1 MTALVWVVSLLV
13 LGLGVMVLEV
23 FVPSGGILGFVSILA
38 LVASVATAFL
48 ELGATA
54 GMASLA
60 AVVLAVPA
68 VLSVAFRWFPE
79 TPLGRRVLP
88 PAPESADVLPDLARR
103 QHARDLVGR
112 TGLTLSELLPWGGV
126 QIDGEVVD
134 AVSEDGPIAAGVAIE
149 VVGVQAAALIV
160 RRPLTTFRDSRLDR
174 PLDRPLTSLS
184 ERPLTRIVPP
194 TGPLPPTGQSSP
206 AEHPDGEPESA
217 LSSTLETFEFDAIE
231 TDALFPGDTDEGDVG
246 GGT

>member
-1 MTALVWVVSLLV
+1 MSTLVWVVSLLV

-38 LVASVATAFL
+38 LLASVATAFL

-60 AVVLAVPA
+60 VVVLAVPA

-88 PAPESADVLPDLARR
+88 PAPESADVLPDPTRR

-112 TGLTLSELLPWGGV
+112 TGLTVSELLPWGGV

-160 RRPLTTFRDSRLDR
+160 RKPLTTFL
-174 PLDRPLTSLS
+174 
-184 ERPLTRIVPP
+184 ERPLTRPLTRVVPP
-194 TGPLPPTGQSSP
+194 TGTIPSTGPLPPTGQSSP
-206 AEHPDGEPESA
+206 AEHAEGEPESI
-217 LSSTLETFEFDAIE
+217 LSPTLETFEFDAIG
-231 TDALFPGDTDEGDVG
+231 TDAIFPGDTEEDDVG
-246 GGT
+246 GGKES

>member
-1 MTALVWVVSLLV
+1 MSTLVWVVSLLV

-38 LVASVATAFL
+38 LLASVATAFL

-60 AVVLAVPA
+60 VVVLAVPA

-88 PAPESADVLPDLARR
+88 PAPESADVLPDPTRR

-112 TGLTLSELLPWGGV
+112 TGLTVSELLPWGGV

-160 RRPLTTFRDSRLDR
+160 RKPLTTFL
-174 PLDRPLTSLS
+174 
-184 ERPLTRIVPP
+184 ERPLERVVQP

-206 AEHPDGEPESA
+206 AEHAEGEPESI
-217 LSSTLETFEFDAIE
+217 LSPTLETFEFDAIG
-231 TDALFPGDTDEGDVG
+231 TDAIFPGDTEEDDVG
-246 GGT
+246 GGKES

>member
-1 MTALVWVVSLLV
+1 MSTLVWVVSLLV

-38 LVASVATAFL
+38 LLASVATAFL

-60 AVVLAVPA
+60 VVVLAVPA

-88 PAPESADVLPDLARR
+88 PAPESADVLPDPTRR

-112 TGLTLSELLPWGGV
+112 TGLTVSELLPWGGV

-160 RRPLTTFRDSRLDR
+160 RKPLTTFL
-174 PLDRPLTSLS
+174 
-184 ERPLTRIVPP
+184 ERPLTRVVQP

-206 AEHPDGEPESA
+206 AEHAEGEPESA
-217 LSSTLETFEFDAIE
+217 LSPTLETFEFDAIG
-231 TDALFPGDTDEGDVG
+231 TDAIFPGDTEEDDVG
-246 GGT
+246 GGKES

>member
-1 MTALVWVVSLLV
+1 MSTLVWVVSLLV

-60 AVVLAVPA
+60 VVVLAVPA

-88 PAPESADVLPDLARR
+88 PAPESADVLPDPTRR
-103 QHARDLVGR
+103 QHARDLIGR
-112 TGLTLSELLPWGGV
+112 TGLTVSELLPWGGV

-160 RRPLTTFRDSRLDR
+160 RKPLTTF
-174 PLDRPLTSLS
+174 P
-184 ERPLTRIVPP
+184 ERPLTRIIPP
-194 TGPLPPTGQSSP
+194 TGPLQPGGQSSP
-206 AEHPDGEPESA
+206 AEHADGEPESA
-217 LSSTLETFEFDAIE
+217 LSSTLETFEFDAIG
-231 TDALFPGDTDEGDVG
+231 TDAISPGDTEEGDLG